1 MVDLARGERPG
12 RIVSQI
18 RFAADHP
25 EPGSHLGGGDRGAT
39 EQAPDTDRCHDDV
52 EVADVGEELQG
63 RGTLTGDDPGVVV
76 GVDLDRTGPA
86 DDVGLRRLPR
96 RLAPCD
102 QAAVAGDRR
111 SLDVRSVAGHDDVG
125 GDPPDPGGQGER
137 LGVISRR
144 VADHAVGGL
153 GLGQREHRIAGAT
166 ELEGADLLEVLALE
180 VDLVRN
186 SQASRL
192 QRLGNPRSNVVPGI
206 VYAPVVTA
214 LKAHVTNG
222 RIVVDDPV
230 DLPEGAEIQV
240 YLYDA
245 TADAMSRE
253 ERAALDRALE
263 ISLSQADAGDLIDAD
278 EVLAELQ
285 RP

>member
-1 MVDLARGERPG
+1 MDHDPAAGWIHPRAPLKRRCG
-12 RIVSQI
+12 SQ
-18 RFAADHP
+18 
-25 EPGSHLGGGDRGAT
+25 T
-39 EQAPDTDRCHDDV
+39 
-52 EVADVGEELQG
+52 
-63 RGTLTGDDPGVVV
+63 
-76 GVDLDRTGPA
+76 
-86 DDVGLRRLPR
+86 
-96 RLAPCD
+96 
-102 QAAVAGDRR
+102 
-111 SLDVRSVAGHDDVG
+111 
-125 GDPPDPGGQGER
+125 
-137 LGVISRR
+137 
-144 VADHAVGGL
+144 
-153 GLGQREHRIAGAT
+153 
-166 ELEGADLLEVLALE
+166 
-180 VDLVRN
+180 
-186 SQASRL
+186 SRL